1 MVWRVLPR
9 PWAECEWGWK
19 GERKDT
25 HHLVCE
31 DATMPLLVHK
41 AQPVE
46 PEQLILLELNA
57 LLDHLWLT
65 TQEVLRRLSNA
76 AQAQSA
82 ILPDIRAE
90 RGIVSLVLALARS
103 WLATGG
109 PTRNASLQVC
119 ADVLALIEYAIDG

>member
-1 MVWRVLPR
+1 
-9 PWAECEWGWK
+9 
-19 GERKDT
+19 
-25 HHLVCE
+25 
-31 DATMPLLVHK
+31 MPLLVHK

-57 LLDHLWLT
+57 LLNHLRLT

-82 ILPDIRAE
+82 ILPYIRAE
-90 RGIVSLVLALARS
+90 RGIVSLIFTLARS

-109 PTRNASLQVC
+109 PARNASLQVC
-119 ADVLALIEYAIDG
+119 TDVLALIEYAIDG